1 MAIMKRL
8 SIRLQILSICGITL
22 LGFLAVG
29 SVYLIGNSIQKTEQ
43 DNQNYTLKL
52 FELEEELRFE
62 LLNAR
67 RREKDFLIRLDEKY
81 VGQHAEVV
89 STQKTLVRSLQE
101 IVTTED
107 ARKNID
113 GLANLITNYEA
124 QFAQVVQDRLK
135 IGLDENSGLRSELR
149 GAVQKAEDKLKEFNA
164 DNLTVLMLM
173 MRRHEKDFL
182 LRLDEKYVQ
191 RLDDRILE
199 FNEALKNAD
208 FPNASKTEISA
219 LVEQYK
225 KAFHNLTDVSLA
237 LVPKEKALSEIY
249 SQGQPSLDALHAEV
263 NVLFKESAITAKETT
278 TFVQNTMAIVIVVT
292 TLIVVSFGLWISG
305 LLSKP
310 IQALTGVMKDLSE
323 GNMDVTIPGGSY
335 QNEIGDMSQSVAYFR
350 DRLVE
355 NEKLTTQQQAE
366 QSRQIEQANNLRELI
381 SSFEGEISIVLDE
394 VNSAVQNMTESS
406 PIMRDAAVQVK
417 EQCTNSANSASR
429 ATENVQTVATA
440 SEELSASIKE
450 IGRQVE
456 QSTSVTQEAVQQAD
470 NTRTIMDELSSSTAK
485 IGEVVGLITDIAEQ
499 TNLLALNAT
508 IEAARAG
515 EAGKGFAVVA
525 SEVKHLA
532 SQTSQAT
539 DEITLQITGVQDA
552 SAQAANAIGSIT
564 TTIQK
569 VHEIASAIAA
579 AVQEQAAAT
588 SEIARSVEETANI
601 AQTMRQDLSKTSDT
615 AFETEKAAGDVLT
628 TADNLSSQ
636 STNLSSSIKSF
647 LDKIRT
653 A

>member
-8 SIRLQILSICGITL
+8 SIRLQILAICGL
-22 LGFLAVG
+22 ALFGFIAIG
-29 SVYLIGNSIQKTEQ
+29 SVYLIGSSILSDVRHNHNATIQLFSLEQ
-43 DNQNYTLKL
+43 D
-52 FELEEELRFE
+52 LRFE

-81 VGQHAEVV
+81 VGQHAEVI
-89 STQKTLVRSLQE
+89 SRQKTLL
-101 IVTTED
+101 TELNGV
-107 ARKNID
+107 ARTENEQKN
-113 GLANLITNYEA
+113 LAALGTLITNYET
-124 QFAQVVQDRLK
+124 QFAEVVKDRLA
-135 IGLDENSGLRSELR
+135 IGLNEESGLRGDLR
-149 GAVQKAEDKLKEFNA
+149 TAVKNAEEKLKSFKA
-164 DNLTVLMLM
+164 DDLTVLMLM

-182 LRLDEKYVQ
+182 LRLDEKYIK
-191 RLDDRILE
+191 RLDQRITE
-199 FNEALKNAD
+199 FNALMTKAD
-208 FPNASKTEISA
+208 FPASNKTEIA
-219 LVEQYK
+219 GLLDTYK
-225 KAFHNLTDVSLA
+225 KAFHNLAELRLA
-237 LVPKEKALSEIY
+237 LIPKEKALSKIY
-249 SQGQPSLDALHAEV
+249 AAGQPALDSLHEEV
-263 NVLFKESAITAKETT
+263 QVLFQEATEATETT
-278 TFVQNTMAIVIVVT
+278 SSFIQNIIAGVIVGT
-292 TLIVVSFGLWISG
+292 TIIVVGFGLWVSG

-310 IQALTGVMKDLSE
+310 IQGLTDIMEELSS
-323 GNMDVTIPGGSY
+323 GNMDVMIPGSSY
-335 QNEIGDMSQSVAYFR
+335 KNEIGQMSQSVSFFR

-355 NEKLTTQQQAE
+355 NEKMSAEQQAE
-366 QSRQIEQANNLRELI
+366 QARQIEQANNLRKLI
-381 SSFEGEISIVLDE
+381 GSFEGTISEVLDE
-394 VNSAVQNMTESS
+394 VNSAVQSMTENS
-406 PIMRDAAVQVK
+406 PIMRDAAIQVK
-417 EQCTNSANSASR
+417 DQCTTSANSASQ

-456 QSTSVTQEAVQQAD
+456 QSTSVTQEAVHQAD
-470 NTRTIMDELSSSTAK
+470 STRTIMDELSESTAK

-539 DEITLQITGVQDA
+539 DEITLQISGVQDA
-552 SAQAANAIGSIT
+552 SAQAAEAIGSIT

-615 AFETEKAAGDVLT
+615 AFETEKAAGNVLT

-636 STNLSSSIKSF
+636 STNLSSSIKTF
-647 LDKIRT
+647 LDDIRT

>member
-1 MAIMKRL
+1 MALLKKL
-8 SIRLQILSICGITL
+8 SIRFQILAICGLALI
-22 LGFLAVG
+22 GFMAIG
-29 SVYLIGNSIQKTEQ
+29 SVYLIGNSVLSDVRHNHNSTVH
-43 DNQNYTLKL
+43 L

-81 VGQHAEVV
+81 VGQHAEVI
-89 STQKTLVRSLQE
+89 STQKSLLAELNGVAQ
-101 IVTTED
+101 TENEQ
-107 ARKNID
+107 KN
-113 GLANLITNYEA
+113 LAALGTLITNYES
-124 QFAQVVQDRLK
+124 QFAEVVKDRLT
-135 IGLDENSGLRSELR
+135 IGLNEESGLRGELR
-149 GAVQKAEDKLKEFNA
+149 TAVKNAEEKLKSFKA
-164 DNLTVLMLM
+164 DDLTVLMLM

-182 LRLDEKYVQ
+182 LRLDEKYIK
-191 RLDDRILE
+191 RLDQRITE
-199 FNEALKNAD
+199 FNALMAKAD
-208 FPNASKTEISA
+208 FPASNKTEIA
-219 LVEQYK
+219 GLLDTYK
-225 KAFHNLTDVSLA
+225 KAFHNLAELRLA
-237 LVPKEKALSEIY
+237 LIPKEKALSKIY
-249 SQGQPSLDALHAEV
+249 AAGQPALDSLHEEV
-263 NVLFKESAITAKETT
+263 QVLFQEATEATETT
-278 TFVQNTMAIVIVVT
+278 SSFIQNIIAGVIVGT
-292 TLIVVSFGLWISG
+292 TIIVVGFGLWVSG

-310 IQALTGVMKDLSE
+310 IQGLTNVMEDLSS
-323 GNMDVTIPGGSY
+323 GNMDVAIPGSSY
-335 QNEIGDMSQSVAYFR
+335 KNEIGQMSQSVSFFR

-355 NEKLTTQQQAE
+355 NEKMSAEQQAE
-366 QSRQIEQANNLRELI
+366 QARQLEQANNLRKLI
-381 SSFEGEISIVLDE
+381 GSFEGTISEVLDE
-394 VNSAVQNMTESS
+394 VNSAVQNMTENS
-406 PIMRDAAVQVK
+406 PIMRDAAIQVK
-417 EQCTNSANSASR
+417 DQCTTSANSASQ

-456 QSTSVTQEAVQQAD
+456 QSTSVTQEAVHQAD
-470 NTRTIMDELSSSTAK
+470 KTRTIMDELSESTAK

-539 DEITLQITGVQDA
+539 DEITLQISGVQDA
-552 SAQAANAIGSIT
+552 SAQAAEAIGSIT

-615 AFETEKAAGDVLT
+615 AFETEKAAGNVLT

-636 STNLSSSIKSF
+636 STNLSSSIKTF
-647 LDKIRT
+647 LDDIRT